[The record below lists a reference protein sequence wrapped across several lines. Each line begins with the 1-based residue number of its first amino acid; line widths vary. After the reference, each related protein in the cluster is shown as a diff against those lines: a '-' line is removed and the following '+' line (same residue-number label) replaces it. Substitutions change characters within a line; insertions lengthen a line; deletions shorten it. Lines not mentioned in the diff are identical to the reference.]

1 MYAVMGITGQVGDA
15 AAYALLAN
23 RHARLDPAVP
33 IEDTIGAIVDMVT
46 AGYVRRIGLSEVG
59 TATIRRV
66 AAVHS
71 ISPTFRSNT
80 R

>member
-1 MYAVMGITGQVGDA
+1 
-15 AAYALLAN
+15 
-23 RHARLDPAVP
+23 VP
-33 IEDTIGAIVDMVT
+33 IEDTVGAIADMVT
-46 AGYVRRIGLSEVG
+46 VGYVRRIGLSEVG

>member
-33 IEDTIGAIVDMVT
+33 IEDRVGAIADMRT
-46 AGYVRRIGLSEVG
+46 AGYVRHIGYPKS
-59 TATIRRV
+59 ASRRSGV
-66 AAVHS
+66 QRPC
-71 ISPTFRSNT
+71 IPSPTFRSNT